1 MPTRALGT
9 SGRRVASAK
18 HLAEKNRATYDGD
31 AAVPSIRALA
41 RSLSEPR
48 D

>member
-1 MPTRALGT
+1 MPTRVLNL
-9 SGRRVASAK
+9 SERRVTSAK
-18 HLAEKNRATYDGD
+18 HLAQKSRATYDAD
-31 AAVPSIRALA
+31 ASVPSIRALA